1 MSGTYQISH
10 IASSALQAFPENPIS
25 KSPRL
30 NRLATSGAGAPIFAA
45 FFQWEFSWSA
55 ESRSNVAPFFMGRYI
70 AGGLYNC
77 LLPHPI
83 TGALVGFTGVAIESV
98 DYTINDVE
106 RDTWVDGYRVSLR
119 VNLYATGTV

>member
-1 MSGTYQISH
+1 ME
-10 IASSALQAFPENPIS
+10 LMPENPLN

-45 FFQWEFSWSA
+45 FFQWDFGWGA
-55 ESRSNVAPFFMGRYI
+55 DARANVAPFFESRYI

-83 TGALVGFTGVAIESV
+83 TGALVGFTGVAIEDV
-98 DYTINDVE
+98 NYTINDVE
-106 RDTWVDGYRVSLR
+106 RDSWVDGYRVTLR
-119 VNLYATGTV
+119 VNLFATGSV